1 MEPENT
7 LIWEVSATEFLFV
20 TIILGGGAAYLT
32 GRALAS
38 NWNSKRLL
46 VLYTIL
52 LTAAVR
58 FIHFALFRGTLISPW
73 YYAVDL
79 VVLLVFAFVGMRM
92 TRARQMTTQ
101 YGFLYDRA
109 GLFGWKSRG

>member
-1 MEPENT
+1 MEPENS
-7 LIWEVSATEFLFV
+7 LIWEVSAWEFVFV

-32 GRALAS
+32 GRAMAS
-38 NWNSKRLL
+38 NWNPKRLL

-52 LTAAVR
+52 LAAAVR
-58 FIHFALFRGTLISPW
+58 FIHFALFRGTLVSPW

-79 VVLLVFAFVGMRM
+79 IVLLVFAFVGMRI

-101 YGFLYDRA
+101 YGFLYDRS
-109 GLFGWKSRG
+109 GLFGWKPRG